1 MTTVDSTN
9 SVPLDEW
16 VAHLIALIADP
27 PPDVDLAELTGMLG
41 QAYLE
46 WYEAE
51 PDEGLLTVAIA
62 HLDRAIDGAAH
73 HDQTVLW
80 HAGLGVAH
88 AERARLG
95 ARSTDHDQAIGH
107 LTAAYQGWP
116 ADDPE
121 RDLVAVDLLEATWD
135 RFLGRCLDDGRPP
148 QAAAADADE
157 VVAAIEAIRVSA
169 TATDLA
175 AYVQMVRGMA
185 LLARYDCG
193 GEREQDLEH
202 GIDVL
207 SAALAQL
214 PPDLTPGYATASADL
229 AAAHLDMAGLRE
241 DPRSVEL
248 AATVA
253 DRGIDACGPG
263 QPGWLSLHRCRA
275 TACEVLWDLG
285 EDSGDLDKAI
295 GSWRTVAEDDADPTV
310 AVTLAELLRSGA
322 EHASDPSGL
331 AEAVTLLEQAL
342 PSIGHQ
348 APGWRQLAETHRL
361 NWQLA
366 RSQASRDAAA
376 RAVEHAL
383 AAAGTDDDVLAAHTT
398 RLVLATEVLEYDAA
412 QEAAAAQ
419 TSLDHLVAALDE
431 ADQVLDNRGSAT
443 TRARVHLATVLV
455 YADFARFSEAE
466 DALDLPRLRHL
477 ITLGRALGADAPP
490 RLAGFLDMAEGIVE
504 QAANASSATG
514 DSNTAV
520 EALLRAGRDES
531 FSKVSGDRIPALLSF
546 ALQTRASQLG
556 DLRGSRAAGNLTT
569 DGVVDGRPQDPFAA
583 EWRVWA
589 AAMVAFQ
596 RARQGDVVGLRRAI
610 AHAGALARRLGSS
623 FENDTSYRLAM
634 RVLDDMVTVGTG
646 RGEVRPRSPVPL
658 PARQLTHRELGV
670 TVLVG
675 ATQVAAAL
683 RRGDLPLLR
692 RWADHLAALAHRLE
706 PGHTARFVS
715 LAVAAQAELGA
726 ASRLGDRAAAGRAV
740 SHFEAATAESGGPA
754 NALWTDLTRD
764 HAEALRRSGDPDR
777 ARTRR
782 LGLAALH
789 GHARRVLLQA
799 GTDHAMDIARVAAAD
814 ATTVV
819 RWCLQDRADD
829 DLVTALDAGRGLVL
843 HAATASRTIA
853 DSLREAGHP
862 DLAEEWRQT
871 AGLGRDQATG
881 DPLGALFAAG
891 EVPDDLR
898 SRVLRAL
905 ENAGTSAQGPL
916 AQVPVAEIRAALAEL
931 DLDALVYLVPAARP
945 VPGFAAI
952 VPATGTIEVI
962 ELPDLVVGDGSP
974 LQKLLQAALGPAVTG
989 RGADTRKS
997 RPRDA
1002 GPVGAPMPPSVGARM
1017 DDLCRWAWRAAMARL
1032 VAETRSTRQ
1041 SAPPRLV
1048 LIPMGALGLVPWHA
1062 AYQNTPTGRRYA
1074 VHDLVLSYSPSAR
1087 MLCTAA
1093 ARPPRAIRSTLVV
1106 GDPLGDL
1113 PFAGVEAR
1121 AIHKRFHQEGQ
1132 YLGGP
1137 EEGPDR
1143 IAHPDSVLEWIRAV
1157 GGRGASLL
1165 HLACHGRVDT
1175 VRPAD
1180 SYLVLAGGQLP
1191 ARHLLEVSR
1200 LAALDLGHVFLAACT
1215 TNLVGADYDE
1225 AFSLATAF
1233 LAAGAHTVFG
1243 SLWSVPDVG
1252 TSLLM
1257 YLVHHFL
1264 YEEGHKPADA
1274 LHRAQLWMLDPARQP
1289 PDGMPAELAAQCDR
1303 PDNAAP
1309 LNWAAFTHLGR

>member
-9 SVPLDEW
+9 SVPLDGW

-27 PPDVDLAELTGMLG
+27 PPDADLAELTGMLG

-51 PDEGLLTVAIA
+51 PDEGLLAAAIA
-62 HLDRAIDGAAH
+62 HLDRAIDGAPH
-73 HDQTVLW
+73 HDQAVIW

-95 ARSTDHDQAIGH
+95 AGSTDHDQAIDH

-135 RFLGRCLDDGRPP
+135 RFLGRCLDDGRPT
-148 QAAAADADE
+148 QAAAVDADE
-157 VVAAIEAIRVSA
+157 VVAAIEAIRVSS

-214 PPDLTPGYATASADL
+214 PPDITPGYATASADL

-253 DRGIDACGPG
+253 DRGIEASGPG

-285 EDSGDLDKAI
+285 EDPGSLDKAI

-310 AVTLAELLRSGA
+310 VVTLAGVLRSGA
-322 EHASDPSGL
+322 EHAGDPSGL
-331 AEAVTLLEQAL
+331 AEAVTLLKQAL
-342 PSIGHQ
+342 PLTGHR
-348 APGWRQLAETHRL
+348 APVWRQLAETHRL
-361 NWQLA
+361 NWQLT
-366 RSQASRDAAA
+366 RSQASLDAAA
-376 RAVEHAL
+376 RYVEHAL
-383 AAAGTDDDVLAAHTT
+383 AAADTDDDVLAAHTT

-412 QEAAAAQ
+412 EKTAAAQ
-419 TSLDHLVAALDE
+419 TSLDHLAAALDE
-431 ADQVLDNRGSAT
+431 ANQVLDNGVSAT
-443 TRARVHLATVLV
+443 TRARVNLATALV
-455 YADFARFSEAE
+455 YADFARFGEAE
-466 DALDLPRLRHL
+466 DTLDLPRLRHL

-490 RLAGFLDMAEGIVE
+490 RLAGLLDMAEGLVE
-504 QAANASSATG
+504 QAANASSAIP

-569 DGVVDGRPQDPFAA
+569 DEVADGRPQDPFVA

-589 AAMVAFQ
+589 AVMVAFQ
-596 RARQGDVVGLRRAI
+596 RARQGDVVGLRRAT
-610 AHAGALARRLGSS
+610 AHAGALARRVGFSHEADQLHR
-623 FENDTSYRLAM
+623 TTM
-634 RVLDDMVTVGTG
+634 RVLDDLVTVATG
-646 RGEVRPRSPVPL
+646 RGEVRPHSPVPL
-658 PARQLTHRELGV
+658 PARRLTHRELGV

-683 RRGDLPLLR
+683 RRADLPLLR
-692 RWADHLAALAHRLE
+692 RWADHLATLAHQLE

-715 LAVAAQAELGA
+715 LTVAAQAELAA
-726 ASRLGDRAAAGRAV
+726 ASRLGDRTAAARAV
-740 SHFEAATAESGGPA
+740 PHFEAATAESGGPA

-764 HAEALRRSGDPDR
+764 HAEALRRAGDPDR

-799 GTDHAMDIARVAAAD
+799 GTDHAMDIAREATAD

-819 RWCLQDRADD
+819 RWCLQDQADD
-829 DLVTALDAGRGLVL
+829 DLITALDAGRGLVL

-862 DLAEEWRQT
+862 ALAEEWRQT

-881 DPLGALFAAG
+881 DPLGALLAAG

-898 SRVLRAL
+898 PRVLRAL
-905 ENAGTSAQGPL
+905 EDAGTSAQAL
-916 AQVPVAEIRAALAEL
+916 AQVRVAEIRAALTEL

-952 VPATGTIEVI
+952 VPATGKIEVV

-974 LQKLLQAALGPAVTG
+974 MQKLLQAALGPAVTG

-1002 GPVGAPMPPSVGARM
+1002 GPVGAPVLPSVGARM
-1017 DDLCRWAWRAAMARL
+1017 DDLCRWAWRAAMARI
-1032 VAETRSTRQ
+1032 VAETRSMRS
-1041 SAPPRLV
+1041 SASPRLV

-1062 AYQNTPTGRRYA
+1062 AYQNTPSGRRYA

-1093 ARPPRAIRSTLVV
+1093 ARPPRPIQSTLVV

-1113 PFAGVEAR
+1113 PFAGIEAR

-1143 IAHPDSVLEWIRAV
+1143 IGHPDSVLAWIRAV

-1165 HLACHGRVDT
+1165 HLACHGRVDP

-1180 SYLVLAGGQLP
+1180 SHLVLAGGQLP
-1191 ARHLLEVSR
+1191 ARQLLEVSR
-1200 LAALDLGHVFLAACT
+1200 LAALELGHVFLAACT

-1233 LAAGAHTVFG
+1233 VAAGAHTVFG

-1257 YLVHHFL
+1257 YLVHQFL
-1264 YEEGHKPADA
+1264 YEEGHQPTDA

-1289 PDGMPAELAAQCDR
+1289 PDGMPAELAAQCGR
-1303 PDNAAP
+1303 ADNAAP
-1309 LNWAAFTHLGR
+1309 VSWAAFTHLGR